1 MVLFQCPRLI
11 RLKRLLVGIEGN
23 IVTAIEGLKLVLHCD
38 KHISGASGLSS
49 SCMDDG
55 LSWMIKIVYA

>member
-1 MVLFQCPRLI
+1 
-11 RLKRLLVGIEGN
+11 VGIEGN